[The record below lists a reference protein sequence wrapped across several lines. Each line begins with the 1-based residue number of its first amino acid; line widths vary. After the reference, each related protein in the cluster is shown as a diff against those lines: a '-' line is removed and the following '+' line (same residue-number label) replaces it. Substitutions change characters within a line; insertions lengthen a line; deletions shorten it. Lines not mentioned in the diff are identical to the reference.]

1 MAKTE
6 NAKKIQPT
14 DPTAPA
20 ADNGEVEKAVE
31 VERKTS
37 SVWRLPTH

>member
-1 MAKTE
+1 MAKDE
-6 NAKKIQPT
+6 NAKKIQPA

-31 VERKTS
+31 FERMTS
-37 SVWRLPTH
+37 STWRPATH

>member
-1 MAKTE
+1 MANTE
-6 NAKKIQPT
+6 NTKKIQPT

-20 ADNGEVEKAVE
+20 ADNAEVEKAVE

-37 SVWRLPTH
+37 HTWRPFT

>member
-1 MAKTE
+1 MANTE
-6 NAKKIQPT
+6 NAKNIQPT

-20 ADNGEVEKAVE
+20 ADNGEVVKAVE

-37 SVWRLPTH
+37 NYRPTTR